1 MSEFRQSFLT
11 PLPLTLPGDGL
22 HSVSNATEVLP
33 GERTL
38 SQPRRN
44 QLGNN
49 LRGGGTEKDL
59 LDIRGRIRPLG
70 GSPDHDYRRD
80 HSQSRCPFHQT
91 HRSHFLD
98 HSLLERPRRSCQPHR
113 VHISLT
119 SRHPIRRFRSV
130 GRPGIVFAALSAAGN
145 TFFVISIIN
154 TGVANTLVIVAVI
167 PLLTAILS
175 HLVLAEPIDQRTWIA
190 AVAVAIGIATI
201 FSGSIQRGHLLG
213 DLSALAAAFSVAGW
227 MTLVRRHRTM
237 TMTPALALGGGV
249 GSGRGPAHLPHPLR
263 PLRPT
268 SLSSP
273 SPAWSL
279 CPSHWLSSR
288 WDPATYLRL
297 R

>member
-1 MSEFRQSFLT
+1 MAQLKTRSKGLLITITGVIILSHDALFIRLIEATSWTILFWRGLAVAASLT
-11 PLPLTLPGDGL
+11 
-22 HSVSNATEVLP
+22 V
-33 GERTL
+33 
-38 SQPRRN
+38 
-44 QLGNN
+44 
-49 LRGGGTEKDL
+49 
-59 LDIRGRIRPLG
+59 
-70 GSPDHDYRRD
+70 
-80 HSQSRCPFHQT
+80 F
-91 HRSHFLD
+91 
-98 HSLLERPRRSCQPHR
+98 
-113 VHISLT
+113 ISLT

-237 TMTPALALGGGV
+237 TMTPALALGGVLAAAVASPFAAPFAPAAADFALLAVTGLVALPLSLALIALGPRYLPPPEVSLLMLGEV
-249 GSGRGPAHLPHPLR
+249 GLSPLWVW
-263 PLRPT
+263 LAVGERPT
-268 SLSSP
+268 IEVVVAGFVVIGALVAHSMAGARWLRATSS
-273 SPAWSL
+273 
-279 CPSHWLSSR
+279 
-288 WDPATYLRL
+288 
-297 R
+297 